1 MILFINGKPRIYN
14 KSEFKSDKEYY
25 SFIMKLSKH
34 PIFTPV
40 KEKESLNMIFYN
52 KQLNKL

>member
-1 MILFINGKPRIYN
+1 MILFINGKPHIYN
-14 KSEFKSDKEYY
+14 KQDFNSDKEYY
-25 SFIMKLSKH
+25 SFIMKLTKT